1 MKFRWFLWCN
11 TLKINVIFNLATL
24 RQTYNGPGQDVSDFT
39 LRCSQ
44 DCPYAASCPDA
55 VRHFIE
61 RF

>member
-11 TLKINVIFNLATL
+11 TLKINVIFNLVTL
-24 RQTYNGPGQDVSDFT
+24 RHTYNGPGQDVSDFT

-44 DCPYAASCPDA
+44 DCPYATSCPDA
-55 VRHFIE
+55 VRHSVE